1 MLGCMQVLNYIK
13 PGCLSSTVE
22 RAVFAAGPRD
32 FQRRRSDT
40 SVEVYHMRHR
50 LVCQM
55 TSLGPRITVHN
66 EIQHKYRNLRPSLY

>member
-1 MLGCMQVLNYIK
+1 MLNCRK
-13 PGCLSSTVE
+13 PGCLSPTVE

-40 SVEVYHMRHR
+40 SVEVYHVGHR

-55 TSLGPRITVHN
+55 TSLGTRITVHN
-66 EIQHKYRNLRPSLY
+66 ELQHKYWNLRPSLY